1 LLVAKD
7 RVAAL
12 ISALQLLY
20 SIMLTYLTGD
30 FLYLV
35 VTIVFTTLVFIVRKE
50 HRDAV
55 SLAWSVSVFTPQT
68 PASILPLLSLLI
80 VHAELPVLEEF
91 PERPRLWSSALTA
104 TVFTPVYLLNPYST
118 IPAAFYLFVNLVLSF
133 KEYLRLSRVR
143 VEVGE
148 KVRSIVM
155 GEQAVFN
162 FNITSKGVI
171 AYRVIVNNEV
181 QGEGFAYGN
190 HSFQLGLHPNTAGV
204 HEYRVVFEIADP
216 RGLSKIALDP
226 FTLKIKVTPRSL
238 VIMRAFREIL
248 AKYYSTITPPP
259 IWVITPSWEYVTG
272 SSTGTGNLGE
282 GVGAVGESGL
292 GGIASGKVSPGG
304 EEKEG
309 YKAHYTLVFFANT
322 LRKYDQ
328 GLRVSV
334 TGEYDGAREYMP
346 GDHPRSI
353 HWKKSISKGQLVVK
367 SYSRSSESDGGGS
380 DVIIADWDASNPV
393 ELDRLINTTYAAL
406 FAIKRRIRLLLKLP
420 NGDMFYT
427 EGTLVQIIAALNEL
441 LAREE
446 VKARFNYE
454 SFFKPQLMIEEIPA
468 YPIWN
473 ELVNYYMG
481 IARGLS
487 KLLEEKN
494 IGRNT
499 GFILIYPMAY
509 SLKYQIIGEYLRK
522 VGFTDIKIKESA
534 NLKQMIRGLVGV
546 GK

>member
-7 RVAAL
+7 RIAAL

-50 HRDAV
+50 YRDAV

-68 PASILPLLSLLI
+68 PASIIPLLSLLI
-80 VHAELPVLEEF
+80 VHAELPVSEEF
-91 PERPRLWSSALTA
+91 PERPRLWRSALTA
-104 TVFTPVYLLNPYST
+104 TVLTPVYLLNPYST
-118 IPAAFYLFVNLVLSF
+118 IPAAFYLLVNLVLSF

-148 KVRSIVM
+148 KARSIMM

-162 FNITSKGVI
+162 FYITSKGVI

-181 QGEGFAYGN
+181 QGEGFADGN

-272 SSTGTGNLGE
+272 SSIGTGNLGE
-282 GVGAVGESGL
+282 GVGA
-292 GGIASGKVSPGG
+292 GGVASGKALPGG
-304 EEKEG
+304 EGKEG
-309 YKAHYTLVFFANT
+309 YKADYTLVFFANM

-334 TGEYDGAREYMP
+334 PGEYDGAREYMP

-367 SYSRSSESDGGGS
+367 SYSRTSEDGGGGS
-380 DVIIADWDASNPV
+380 DFVIADWDASNPV

-406 FAIKRRIRLLLKLP
+406 FATKRRIRLLLKLP

-454 SFFKPQLMIEEIPA
+454 SFFKPQVMIEETVT
-468 YPIWN
+468 YPVWD

-481 IARGLS
+481 IARGVL

-494 IGRNT
+494 IGGNA
-499 GFILIYPMAY
+499 GFILIYPIAY
-509 SLKYQIIGEYLRK
+509 SLKYQVIGEYLRK
-522 VGFTDIKIKESA
+522 VGLTGIKIKESA
-534 NLKQMIRGLVGV
+534 NLKQMIRGLEGV

>member
-7 RVAAL
+7 RIAAL

-50 HRDAV
+50 YRDAV

-68 PASILPLLSLLI
+68 PASIIPLLSLLI

-91 PERPRLWSSALTA
+91 PERPRLWRSALTA
-104 TVFTPVYLLNPYST
+104 TVLTPVYLLNPYST
-118 IPAAFYLFVNLVLSF
+118 IPAAFYLLVNLVLSF

-148 KVRSIVM
+148 KARSIMM

-162 FNITSKGVI
+162 FYITSKGVI

-181 QGEGFAYGN
+181 QGEGFADGN

-272 SSTGTGNLGE
+272 SSIGTGNLGE
-282 GVGAVGESGL
+282 GVGA
-292 GGIASGKVSPGG
+292 GGVASGKALPGG
-304 EEKEG
+304 EGKEG
-309 YKAHYTLVFFANT
+309 YKADYTLVFFANM

-334 TGEYDGAREYMP
+334 PGEYDGAREYMP

-367 SYSRSSESDGGGS
+367 SYSRTSEDGGGGS
-380 DVIIADWDASNPV
+380 DFVIADWDASNPV

-406 FAIKRRIRLLLKLP
+406 FATKRRIRLLLKLP

-454 SFFKPQLMIEEIPA
+454 SFFKPQVMIEETVT
-468 YPIWN
+468 YPVWD

-481 IARGLS
+481 IARGVL

-494 IGRNT
+494 IGGNA
-499 GFILIYPMAY
+499 GFILIYPIAY
-509 SLKYQIIGEYLRK
+509 SLKYQVIGEYLRK
-522 VGFTDIKIKESA
+522 VGLTGIKIKESA
-534 NLKQMIRGLVGV
+534 NLKQMIRGLEGV

>member
-7 RVAAL
+7 RIAAL

-35 VTIVFTTLVFIVRKE
+35 VTIAFTTLVFIVRKE
-50 HRDAV
+50 YRDAV

-68 PASILPLLSLLI
+68 PASIIPLLSLLI
-80 VHAELPVLEEF
+80 VHAELPVSEEF
-91 PERPRLWSSALTA
+91 PERPRLWRSALTA
-104 TVFTPVYLLNPYST
+104 TVLTPVYLLNPYST
-118 IPAAFYLFVNLVLSF
+118 IPAAFYLLVNLVLSF

-148 KVRSIVM
+148 KARSIMM

-162 FNITSKGVI
+162 FYITSKGVI

-181 QGEGFAYGN
+181 QGEGFADGN

-272 SSTGTGNLGE
+272 SSIGTGNLGE
-282 GVGAVGESGL
+282 GVGA
-292 GGIASGKVSPGG
+292 GGVASGKALPGG
-304 EEKEG
+304 EGKEG
-309 YKAHYTLVFFANT
+309 YKADYTLVFFANM

-334 TGEYDGAREYMP
+334 PGEYDGAREYMP

-367 SYSRSSESDGGGS
+367 SYSRTSEDGGGGS
-380 DVIIADWDASNPV
+380 DFVIADWDASNPV

-406 FAIKRRIRLLLKLP
+406 FATKRRIRLLLKLP

-454 SFFKPQLMIEEIPA
+454 SFFKPQVMIEETVT
-468 YPIWN
+468 YPVWD

-481 IARGLS
+481 IARGVL

-494 IGRNT
+494 IGGNA

-509 SLKYQIIGEYLRK
+509 SLKYQVIGEYLRK
-522 VGFTDIKIKESA
+522 VGLTGIKIKESA
-534 NLKQMIRGLVGV
+534 NLKQMIRGLEGV